1 LFVAAQENFAT
12 GEMENNCLL
21 RLKQRNMKEYIVCGV
36 WIPSSV
42 NPVVRFKL
50 VILGD
55 ICRWKARKPHTER
68 KIELESNSMKLP
80 QELIFRDTDDG
91 WIARRTFQPTN
102 EQMMIPS
109 KNK

>member
-55 ICRWKARKPHTER
+55 ICRWKARKPH
-68 KIELESNSMKLP
+68 
-80 QELIFRDTDDG
+80 
-91 WIARRTFQPTN
+91 RT
-102 EQMMIPS
+102 
-109 KNK
+109 KN